1 MNDNLIICIFG
12 SEDRNKYTH
21 YRMRTLPLFE
31 EFKNSYICRKKRSQ
45 MIKTYLSGRYFQFD
59 SDNHVSFCPKCQIA
73 GKRYR
78 AFREELETEI
88 NKEIEVPED
97 FASKVIA
104 SLDKKVKTTTN
115 KGTKIILL
123 TLLGLV
129 SLVILILGRKRSSK
143 EIEKE

>member
-1 MNDNLIICIFG
+1 
-12 SEDRNKYTH
+12 
-21 YRMRTLPLFE
+21 
-31 EFKNSYICRKKRSQ
+31 
-45 MIKTYLSGRYFQFD
+45 MIKTYLSGTYFQFD

-78 AFREELETEI
+78 AFREELETEL
-88 NKEIEVPED
+88 NKDVEVPED
-97 FASKVIA
+97 FASRVIA

-129 SLVILILGRKRSSK
+129 SLLILILGRKRSSK
-143 EIEKE
+143 KLDKE

>member
-1 MNDNLIICIFG
+1 
-12 SEDRNKYTH
+12 
-21 YRMRTLPLFE
+21 MRSLFE

-45 MIKTYLSGRYFQFD
+45 MIKTYLSGSYFQFD

-78 AFREELETEI
+78 AFREELESEV

-97 FASKVIA
+97 FASRVVA

>member
-1 MNDNLIICIFG
+1 MK
-12 SEDRNKYTH
+12 S
-21 YRMRTLPLFE
+21 LFE

-45 MIKTYLSGRYFQFD
+45 MIKTYLSGSYFQFD

-78 AFREELETEI
+78 AFREELETEV
-88 NKEIEVPED
+88 NKEVEVPED
-97 FASKVIA
+97 FASKVVA

-143 EIEKE
+143 ELDKE

>member
-1 MNDNLIICIFG
+1 M
-12 SEDRNKYTH
+12 KT
-21 YRMRTLPLFE
+21 LFE
-31 EFKNSYICRKKRSQ
+31 ELKNSYICRKKRSQ

-59 SDNHVSFCPKCQIA
+59 SDNHVYFCPKCQIA

-88 NKEIEVPED
+88 NKEVEVPED

>member
-1 MNDNLIICIFG
+1 MK
-12 SEDRNKYTH
+12 S
-21 YRMRTLPLFE
+21 LFE
-31 EFKNSYICRKKRSQ
+31 EFKNSYICRKKRTK
-45 MIKTYLSGRYFQFD
+45 MIKTYLSGTYFQFD
-59 SDNHVSFCPKCQIA
+59 SDNHVSFCPKCQMA

-78 AFREELETEI
+78 AFREELETEV
-88 NKEIEVPED
+88 NKEVEVPED

>member
-1 MNDNLIICIFG
+1 MK
-12 SEDRNKYTH
+12 S
-21 YRMRTLPLFE
+21 LFE

-59 SDNHVSFCPKCQIA
+59 SDNHVSFCTKCQIA

-78 AFREELETEI
+78 AFREELETEV
-88 NKEIEVPED
+88 NKEVEVPED

>member
-1 MNDNLIICIFG
+1 MK
-12 SEDRNKYTH
+12 S
-21 YRMRTLPLFE
+21 LFE

-45 MIKTYLSGRYFQFD
+45 MIKTYLSGSYFQFD

-88 NKEIEVPED
+88 NKEVEVPED
-97 FASKVIA
+97 FASKVVA

-123 TLLGLV
+123 ILIGLV

-143 EIEKE
+143 ETDKE

>member
-1 MNDNLIICIFG
+1 MK
-12 SEDRNKYTH
+12 S
-21 YRMRTLPLFE
+21 LFE
-31 EFKNSYICRKKRSQ
+31 EFKNSYICRKKRTK
-45 MIKTYLSGRYFQFD
+45 MIKTYLSGTYFQFD
-59 SDNHVSFCPKCQIA
+59 SDNHVSFCPKCQMA

-78 AFREELETEI
+78 AFREELETEVE
-88 NKEIEVPED
+88 KEIEVPED

-123 TLLGLV
+123 TVLGLV

-143 EIEKE
+143 ETDKE

>member
-1 MNDNLIICIFG
+1 MK
-12 SEDRNKYTH
+12 S
-21 YRMRTLPLFE
+21 LFE

-59 SDNHVSFCPKCQIA
+59 SDNHVSFCAKCQIA

-88 NKEIEVPED
+88 NKEVEVPED

>member
-1 MNDNLIICIFG
+1 MK
-12 SEDRNKYTH
+12 S
-21 YRMRTLPLFE
+21 LFE
-31 EFKNSYICRKKRSQ
+31 EFKNSYICRKKRTK
-45 MIKTYLSGRYFQFD
+45 MIKTYLSGTYFQFD
-59 SDNHVSFCPKCQIA
+59 SDNHVSFCPKCQLA

-78 AFREELETEI
+78 AFREELETEVE
-88 NKEIEVPED
+88 KEIEVPED

-123 TLLGLV
+123 TVLGLV
-129 SLVILILGRKRSSK
+129 SLVILILGRKRSTK

>member
-1 MNDNLIICIFG
+1 M
-12 SEDRNKYTH
+12 KT
-21 YRMRTLPLFE
+21 LFE
-31 EFKNSYICRKKRSQ
+31 ELKNSYICRKKRSQ

-59 SDNHVSFCPKCQIA
+59 SDNHVSFCTKCQIA

-78 AFREELETEI
+78 AFREELETEV
-88 NKEIEVPED
+88 NKEVEVPED

>member
-1 MNDNLIICIFG
+1 MK
-12 SEDRNKYTH
+12 S
-21 YRMRTLPLFE
+21 LFE
-31 EFKNSYICRKKRSQ
+31 EFKNSYICRKKRRQ
-45 MIKTYLSGRYFQFD
+45 MIKTYLSGIYFQFD
-59 SDNHVSFCPKCQIA
+59 SDNHVSFCPKCQIS

-78 AFREELETEI
+78 AFREELETEV
-88 NKEIEVPED
+88 NKEVEVPED

-129 SLVILILGRKRSSK
+129 SLLILILGRKRSSK
-143 EIEKE
+143 ELDKE